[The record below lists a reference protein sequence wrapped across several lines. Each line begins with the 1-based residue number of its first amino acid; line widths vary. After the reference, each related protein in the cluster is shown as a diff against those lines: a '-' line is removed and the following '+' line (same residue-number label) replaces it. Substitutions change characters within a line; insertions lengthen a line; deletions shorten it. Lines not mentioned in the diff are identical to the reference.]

1 MNNVYDII
9 FNQRMNIVK
18 FEFSKNLFTT
28 MHHLKDFRML
38 DVAIII
44 LMAFFFCYYHIET
57 KFSDD

>member
-1 MNNVYDII
+1 
-9 FNQRMNIVK
+9 MNIVK

-44 LMAFFFCYYHIET
+44 LMAIFFCYYHIET